1 MKSWFKNLFQL
12 NTLSDLEHL
21 AQSNGIDVKYP
32 YRHLKGSNDKR
43 SSILVLDYNQIEAKG
58 SNPISNLCRG
68 LLLDSESFDVIAR
81 PFHRFFNY
89 QEQNSDL
96 LLLDK
101 LGLSND
107 SSKSSIDI
115 CDKLDGS
122 LMKLFFHY
130 PTNQWLIGTRAGC
143 GEHQMMAG
151 QYSYLQAF
159 VDVVTNNTSKYSEQF
174 MIQIANRN
182 DIPQSEL
189 QQALADLNQFAKE
202 ENLDTDCTYLFE
214 LCTPFNSNVVRYAQ
228 PMVSFL
234 AANNN
239 HIQHQF
245 IQQALDLNMPS
256 VFLNGNSEAKKELLK
271 QFFELEQKAGVP
283 SFQHQFK
290 SECVSYPARYQ
301 MNSETNDIN
310 EVLDVVKM
318 MKGREQEGFVVYIDG
333 IPKVK
338 IKSAEYVTIHHAVG
352 NNTFTANDAI
362 GLVLTHEEEEYLALV
377 PEREALLKPYIKM
390 RDMGQQLIQDLY
402 HKTLTHFKDNELLKS
417 ITPKDKL
424 DFFDVHYNY
433 EKDFVTAGAER
444 SLKKE
449 LFVFLS
455 KNAPTKT
462 ILGLTINMLKGNP
475 YPILVSN
482 MLETPKKAKE
492 YFAELF
498 KYYDMNMSDFE
509 LRNRSSCGGS
519 EN

>member
-1 MKSWFKNLFQL
+1 MKSWFKKLFQL
-12 NTLSDLEHL
+12 NNLSDLEHL

-68 LLLDSESFDVIAR
+68 LLLDSESLDVIAR

-101 LGLSND
+101 LSLSN
-107 SSKSSIDI
+107 SSIDI

-122 LMKLFFHY
+122 LIKLFFHY

-143 GEHQMMAG
+143 GEHPMMG
-151 QYSYLQAF
+151 GKYSYLQAF
-159 VDVVTNNTSKYSEQF
+159 VDVITNNTSKYSEQF

-182 DIPQSEL
+182 EIPQFEL
-189 QQALADLNQFAKE
+189 NQALADLNQFAKE

-214 LCTPFNSNVVRYAQ
+214 LCTPFNSNVVRYTQ

-234 AANNN
+234 AANHN

-245 IQQALDLNMPS
+245 IQQALDLNMPY
-256 VFLNGNSEAKKELLK
+256 VFLNGNMESKKELLK
-271 QFFELEQKAGVP
+271 HFFELEKKAGVP

-290 SECVSYPARYQ
+290 SEFVSYPARYQ
-301 MNSETNDIN
+301 MKSDDIN
-310 EVLDVVKM
+310 EVLNVVKM

-352 NNTFTANDAI
+352 NNTFTASDAI
-362 GLVLTHEEEEYLALV
+362 GLVLTHEEDEYLALA
-377 PEREALLKPYIKM
+377 PERESLLKPYIKI

-402 HKTLTHFKDNELLKS
+402 QKTLNHFKDNELLKA
-417 ITPKDKL
+417 ITPKEKL
-424 DFFDVHYNY
+424 DFFDVNYNY
-433 EKDFVTAGAER
+433 EKDFITAGAE
-444 SLKKE
+444 LKKE

-462 ILGLTINMLKGNP
+462 ILGLTVNMLKGNS
-475 YPILVSN
+475 YHVLVSN
-482 MLETPKKAKE
+482 MLESPKKAKE

-498 KYYDMNMSDFE
+498 KYDDMNMSDFE
-509 LRNRSSCGGS
+509 LRNRSSYGGG